1 MFSYMR
7 WDDIDAVSVCLSAGK
22 LEEEEKVACGR
33 GDAESSSAICV
44 PRWKRKAWRHAR
56 MLPKWQVRSR
66 PVWRDGHHDQK
77 ELHLLFCVSLLQDDL
92 IVSDGNGL

>member
-1 MFSYMR
+1 MR

-56 MLPKWQVRSR
+56 MLPKWQVPSR
-66 PVWRDGHHDQK
+66 PIWREDHRRSEGKMHAGSHRAE
-77 ELHLLFCVSLLQDDL
+77 ELS
-92 IVSDGNGL
+92 S